1 MQHATDNGSPWC
13 NTRDPSHA
21 AHAEQPDSLMRW
33 HAHAADIAKA
43 LSGQRVRT
51 CACMYS
57 IARISSLA

>member
-1 MQHATDNGSPWC
+1 MQRATDNGSPWC

-21 AHAEQPDSLMRW
+21 AHAKQPDSLMRW